1 MSRWLDTCRELRQDA
16 SRGGTSREVSGILH
30 HGRPGTNS
38 ESTRWHGKKYVALGS
53 SFASGPAIA
62 PREPGAP
69 RLAGR
74 SRNNYAHLVADAA
87 RLQLTDVTSS
97 GATCEHILHEQ
108 QYGQPPQIRAVD
120 AGTDLVTLTIGGNDI
135 GLTQYRVAHR
145 LPLPLRL
152 IPPIAR
158 LGDETAVNHRLHTI
172 EQSLTEVLNTISQR
186 APRARILVV
195 NYLSLL
201 GPVSDEDRPV
211 DRNYHQFAES
221 LAAHTA
227 SAAARAG
234 AELIDARTPSL
245 DHPPGSTGAWTSD
258 GYIPLPGRQYPG
270 APFHPTA
277 AGMAGVADLILD
289 RLATLPPIEPQTSAE
304 A

>member
-1 MSRWLDTCRELRQDA
+1 M
-16 SRGGTSREVSGILH
+16 SGILH
-30 HGRPGTNS
+30 HSRPGTDP

-62 PREPGAP
+62 PREPDAP

-74 SRNNYAHLVADAA
+74 SRNNYAHLVAAA
-87 RLQLTDVTSS
+87 AQLELTDVTSS

-120 AGTDLVTLTIGGNDI
+120 SATDLVTLTIGGNDV
-135 GLTQYRVAHR
+135 GLTQYRIAHR

-172 EQSLTEVLNTISQR
+172 EQSLTEVLTTIARR
-186 APRARILVV
+186 APRARVLVV

-201 GPVSDEDRPV
+201 GPVSAQDRPV
-211 DRNYHQFAES
+211 DRNYQQFAES

-227 SAAARAG
+227 SAAARAD

-245 DHPPGSTGAWTSD
+245 DHPPGSTGAWTIG
-258 GYIPLPGRQYPG
+258 GYLPLPGRQYPG

-289 RLATLPPIEPQTSAE
+289 RLASLPPIEPQPTAE
-304 A
+304 S

>member
-1 MSRWLDTCRELRQDA
+1 
-16 SRGGTSREVSGILH
+16 VSGILH
-30 HGRPGTNS
+30 HSRPGT
-38 ESTRWHGKKYVALGS
+38 EPEPTRWHGKKYVALGS
-53 SFASGPAIA
+53 SFASGPSIA

-74 SRNNYAHLVADAA
+74 SRNNYAHLVAEAA
-87 RLQLTDVTSS
+87 RLRLTDVTSS
-97 GATCEHILHEQ
+97 GATCEHILREQ

-120 AGTDLVTLTIGGNDI
+120 SGTDLVTLTIGGNDV

-172 EQSLTEVLNTISQR
+172 EQALAGVLSTIAQR

-201 GPVSDEDRPV
+201 GPASDGDRPV

-245 DHPPGSTGAWTSD
+245 DHPPGSAQAWTSG
-258 GYIPLPGRQYPG
+258 GYIPLPGRHHTG

-277 AGMAGVADLILD
+277 AGMAGVADLILG
-289 RLATLPPIEPQTSAE
+289 RLATVPPIEPQTSTGS
-304 A
+304 